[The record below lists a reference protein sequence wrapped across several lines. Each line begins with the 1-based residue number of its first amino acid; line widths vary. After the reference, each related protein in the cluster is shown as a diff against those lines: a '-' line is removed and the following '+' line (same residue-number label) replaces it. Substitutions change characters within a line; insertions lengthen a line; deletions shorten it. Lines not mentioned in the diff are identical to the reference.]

1 MDLYDTVYDVKKGRN
16 QNSVTPFLTKKI
28 GYFTSIRGDRMIG
41 RFDWTGVIE
50 FLPDILKGL
59 YYTLLISI
67 VGLVIGFALG
77 ALFGLGRVSKNKFA
91 YAVSTIYIEVIR
103 GTPVLVQ
110 AIWIFYA
117 LPLIIHYTLD
127 SVVAGIIVIAVNSGA
142 YIAEIVR
149 GAVDSIAKGQ
159 MEAGRSLGLNQRQT
173 MRHIIWPQA
182 LKRMI
187 PPLGNQ
193 FIISI
198 KDTSLLSV
206 ILVPELIFQGRLI
219 AANHFNAVEIY
230 TTVALFYLAITLTLS
245 IILRLVE
252 RRLNV

>member
-1 MDLYDTVYDVKKGRN
+1 
-16 QNSVTPFLTKKI
+16 
-28 GYFTSIRGDRMIG
+28 MIG
-41 RFDWTGVIE
+41 RFDWAGVIDFWPE
-50 FLPDILKGL
+50 LMTGL
-59 YYTLLISI
+59 YYTLLIS
-67 VGLVIGFALG
+67 VAGLVIGFILG
-77 ALFGLGRVSKNKFA
+77 AIFGLGRISKNKFV
-91 YAVSTIYIEVIR
+91 YGISTVYIELIR

-110 AIWIFYA
+110 AIWIYYA
-117 LPLIIHYTLD
+117 LPLIIQHNMD
-127 SVVAGIIVIAVNSGA
+127 SIVAGIIVIAINSGA

-149 GAVDSIAKGQ
+149 GAVESIAKGQ
-159 MEAGRSLGLNQRQT
+159 MEAGRSLGLNHRQT
-173 MRHIIWPQA
+173 MWHIIWPQA

-245 IILRLVE
+245 IVLRIIE
-252 RRLNV
+252 RKVLH

>member
-1 MDLYDTVYDVKKGRN
+1 
-16 QNSVTPFLTKKI
+16 
-28 GYFTSIRGDRMIG
+28 MIG
-41 RFDWTGVIE
+41 QFDWLGIIE
-50 FLPDILKGL
+50 FLPQLLTGL

-67 VGLVIGFALG
+67 IGLLIGFGLG
-77 ALFGLGRVSKNKFA
+77 VIFGIGRVSKNKL
-91 YAVSTIYIEVIR
+91 YYGVSTIYVEIIR

-110 AIWIFYA
+110 AIWIFFA
-117 LPLIIHYTLD
+117 LPLIIGFTLN
-127 SVVAGIIVIAVNSGA
+127 SIVAGIIVIAINSGA

-149 GAVDSIAKGQ
+149 GAIESITKGQ
-159 MEAGRSLGLNQRQT
+159 MEAGRSLGLNESQT

-206 ILVPELIFQGRLI
+206 ILVPELIYQGRLI
-219 AANHFNAVEIY
+219 ASNNFNAVEIY
-230 TTVALFYLAITLTLS
+230 TMVAVFYLVITLSLS
-245 IILRLVE
+245 IILRMIE
-252 RRLNV
+252 RRLSVR

>member
-1 MDLYDTVYDVKKGRN
+1 
-16 QNSVTPFLTKKI
+16 
-28 GYFTSIRGDRMIG
+28 MIG
-41 RFDWTGVIE
+41 RFDWAGVIE
-50 FLPDILKGL
+50 FLPDLTKGL

-67 VGLVIGFALG
+67 VGLLIGFALG
-77 ALFGLGRVSKNKFA
+77 ALFGIGRVAKNKVF
-91 YAVSTIYIEVIR
+91 YFISTVYVEIIR

-110 AIWIFYA
+110 AIWIFFA
-117 LPLIIHYTLD
+117 LPLIIGKNLD
-127 SVVAGIIVIAVNSGA
+127 SITAGIIVIAVNSGA

-149 GAVDSIAKGQ
+149 GAVQSIDKGQ
-159 MEAGRSLGLNQRQT
+159 MEAGRSLGLNHQQT
-173 MRHIIWPQA
+173 MLHIIWPQA
-182 LKRMI
+182 FKRMI

-230 TTVALFYLAITLTLS
+230 TTVALFYLVITFSLS
-245 IILRLVE
+245 MVLRFFE
-252 RRLNV
+252 RRLETE

>member
-1 MDLYDTVYDVKKGRN
+1 ML
-16 QNSVTPFLTKKI
+16 
-28 GYFTSIRGDRMIG
+28 DR
-41 RFDWTGVIE
+41 FNFAGVVE
-50 FLPDILKGL
+50 FLPQLMTGL
-59 YYTLLISI
+59 YYTLLISV
-67 VGLVIGFALG
+67 VGLLIGFILG
-77 ALFGLGRVSKNKFA
+77 AIFGLGRISRFKIIYWISSV
-91 YAVSTIYIEVIR
+91 YIEILR

-117 LPLIIHYTLD
+117 LPLIIQYNFD
-127 SVVAGIIVIAVNSGA
+127 SVTAGIIVIALNSGA

-149 GAVDSIAKGQ
+149 GAVVSIEKGQ
-159 MEAGRSLGLNQRQT
+159 MEAGRSLGLSHRQT
-173 MRHIIWPQA
+173 MRYIIWPQA
-182 LKRMI
+182 FKRMI

-230 TTVALFYLAITLTLS
+230 TTVAFFYLAITLTLS
-245 IILRLVE
+245 FVLSILE
-252 RRLNV
+252 RRLDV